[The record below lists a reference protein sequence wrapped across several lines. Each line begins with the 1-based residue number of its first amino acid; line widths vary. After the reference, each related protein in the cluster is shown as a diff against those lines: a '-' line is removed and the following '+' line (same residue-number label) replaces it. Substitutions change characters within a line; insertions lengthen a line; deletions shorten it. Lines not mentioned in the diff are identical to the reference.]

1 MKPSPAAIIRIYLAI
16 TGLFSL
22 AMSLIWGI
30 DTLFKM
36 RAGLDILEVMLT
48 NAAFTLGM
56 MVFEIPTGVVA
67 DTVGR
72 RASLLLCL
80 GTLFVTTLAY
90 AAIPRLGFG
99 FGAFAAVSVL
109 LGLGYTFY
117 TGAVEAWLVDALKSV
132 GHEGPLETVFAR
144 SHTVF
149 GLAMLVGTVGGGLL
163 GQLDLA
169 LPYVVR
175 AAVVIP
181 LFVLAWRSMRDLGYT
196 PRALELRRVPAEM
209 RGVFVEG
216 MRYALPHPV
225 VRPLMLASL
234 VSMSFMIF
242 GFYSWQRYFLDLLGR
257 ELVWVS
263 GVIAALGALAMVAG
277 NSLVARVSK
286 VIPDRATVLAW
297 ATVVGA
303 VLVVVAGVV
312 GGGVWG
318 GPPPSWAFW
327 AAVTSYLLSDV
338 ALGVAMPLK
347 QAFMNEHIPS
357 AQRATIISLDSFFAN
372 AGGVV
377 GQWGWGSLAKA
388 RSIADAWVYAG
399 LTQLFAVPLY
409 WLARR
414 AARPSV
420 EQRPYERGSG

>member
-1 MKPSPAAIIRIYLAI
+1 VSPVARTYLAI

-30 DTLFKM
+30 DTLFKL

-67 DTVGR
+67 DTLGR
-72 RASLLLCL
+72 RVSLLLCL

-90 AAIPRLGFG
+90 AAIPRLGLG

-117 TGAVEAWLVDALKSV
+117 TGAVEAWLVDALKAS
-132 GHEGPLETVFAR
+132 GHEGPLEAVFSR
-144 SHTVF
+144 GQTVF
-149 GLAMLVGTVGGGLL
+149 GLAMLVGTLSGGLL
-163 GQLDLA
+163 GQVDLA
-169 LPYVVR
+169 LPYLVR

-181 LFVLAWRSMRDLGYT
+181 LFVLAWRSMHDLGYT

-209 RGVFVEG
+209 RRVFLEG
-216 MRYALPHPV
+216 MRYAASHGV
-225 VRPLMLASL
+225 VRPVMLASL

-257 ELVWVS
+257 DLIWLN
-263 GVIAALGALAMVAG
+263 GVIAALAALSMVAG
-277 NSLVARVSK
+277 NALVAPVSRAL
-286 VIPDRATVLAW
+286 PDRTAVLALS
-297 ATVVGA
+297 TVAQA
-303 VLVVVAGVV
+303 VLVITAGVV
-312 GGGVWG
+312 GGGAIG
-318 GPPPSWAFW
+318 GEPPRWAFG
-327 AAVTSYLLSDV
+327 AAVGGYLLYGV
-338 ALGVAMPLK
+338 ALGVAMPVK
-347 QAFMNEHIPS
+347 QGFLNDHIPS

-372 AGGVV
+372 AGGVA
-377 GQWGWGSLAKA
+377 GQWGWGSLARM

-399 LTQLFAVPLY
+399 AALLLGVPLY
-409 WLARR
+409 RMAGRGGRDAKGVARSPLPV
-414 AARPSV
+414 ARS
-420 EQRPYERGSG
+420 

>member
-1 MKPSPAAIIRIYLAI
+1 VSARIVHTYLAI

-30 DTLFKM
+30 DTLFKLH
-36 RAGLDILEVMLT
+36 AGLDILEVMLT

-72 RASLLLCL
+72 RTSLLLCL

-90 AAIPRLGFG
+90 AAIPRLGLG
-99 FGAFAAVSVL
+99 FGAFAVVSVL

-132 GHEGPLETVFAR
+132 GHDGPLDAVFAR
-144 SHTVF
+144 GQMAF
-149 GLAMLVGTVGGGLL
+149 GLAMLVGTVGGGLI
-163 GQLDLA
+163 GQVDLV
-169 LPYVVR
+169 LPYIVR
-175 AAVVIP
+175 AVVVIP
-181 LFVLAWRSMRDLGYT
+181 LFVVAWRWMRDLGYT
-196 PRALELRRVPAEM
+196 PRALKLRRVPAEM
-209 RGVFVEG
+209 RRVFVEG
-216 MRYALPHPV
+216 MRYAVSHAV

-234 VSMSFMIF
+234 VNMTFMIF

-257 ELVWVS
+257 ELIWVS

-277 NSLVARVSK
+277 NALVTRVST
-286 VIPDRATVLAW
+286 VIPERTTLLALATA
-297 ATVVGA
+297 VGA
-303 VLVVVAGVV
+303 VLVVAAGVV
-312 GGGVWG
+312 GGGVVG
-318 GPPPSWAFW
+318 GPPPSWAFG
-327 AAVTSYLLSDV
+327 AAVGAYLLSDV
-338 ALGVAMPLK
+338 ALGVAMPVK
-347 QAFMNEHIPS
+347 QAYLNAHIPS

-372 AGGVV
+372 AGGVA
-377 GQWGWGSLAKA
+377 GQWGWGSIAKR

-399 LTQLFAVPLY
+399 STLLLGVPLY

-414 AARPSV
+414 ANRSLDRLPS
-420 EQRPYERGSG
+420 P